1 MRQVTCAGA
10 GGPDVLQVIDASV
23 PEPGA
28 GQVLIQV
35 AFAGINR
42 PDIVQRQ
49 GLYPPPLGASS
60 VLGLEVSGQIVAIGD
75 HVTGFVEGDYVC
87 ALVNGGGYA
96 EFAVAEARHCLPIP
110 VNLTLKE
117 AATIP
122 EAAFTVWHNV
132 FQRGALKA
140 GQSLLVHGGAGGI
153 GSFAVQLASARGSR
167 VFATGGGETKCKAI
181 QAFGA
186 ERAIDYFSEDFVE
199 VCRSLTNGQGVN
211 VVLDIVGGDYL
222 QRNLR
227 VCAPDGN
234 LISISFL
241 HGSRVNIDLMPLML
255 KRITWGG
262 STMRA
267 QSDLIKARIADELRL
282 EVWPLFGSGLL
293 RPHIHAEYP
302 LTNVA
307 DAHKDME
314 RGEHIGKLVLS
325 LR

>member
-1 MRQVTCAGA
+1 MRQVICAGA

-75 HVTGFVEGDYVC
+75 QVTGFVEGDYVC

-96 EFAVAEARHCLPIP
+96 EFAIAEARHCLPIP

-186 ERAIDYFSEDFVE
+186 ERAIDYFSEDFVD

-241 HGSRVNIDLMPLML
+241 HGSRVNIDLMPLMV

-267 QSDLIKARIADELRL
+267 QSDHIKARIADELRL
-282 EVWPLFGSGLL
+282 EVWPLFGCGLL